1 MELHYSNMS
10 RELKALGI
18 GYLLW
23 GFSIGLYTTQW
34 PVFLQYKLGS
44 PGRVGL
50 ANGLISATAVLSYFV
65 GAWLGNH
72 FPKKPLFMLSWGG
85 SAVAPLLWAYG
96 NKPWTIYLGCVLFG
110 FISSYSSPLINSY
123 FLDELGDEFMKG
135 SMYTSSTY
143 SIGMMVGPFVGGVL
157 KDIGGY
163 ELLMLITAIS
173 FVLSS
178 VPIAFLKKDEPK
190 KKSLT
195 PPKDPLFYQALLW
208 AAVMSFAM
216 MITVPYAPL
225 YAKERF
231 GLSGTLLGLLGSIS
245 AVGAVLLTYLAVR
258 VSHRSIIL
266 RISVWC
272 GILGTVLLISNKW
285 LLWVAFFFRGAFMNT
300 YSLITSGVSHRV
312 PVDYSYI
319 GFALLTATIAASNSL
334 SSAVGGYIY
343 SKGPVT
349 LFLISSVLMW
359 LGLHLYKLWAE
370 SRH

>member
-1 MELHYSNMS
+1 MS
-10 RELKALGI
+10 RELKALGM

-34 PVFLQYKLGS
+34 PVFLLYKLGD
-44 PGRVGL
+44 PGQVGL

-65 GAWLGNH
+65 GAWMGNH

-85 SAVAPLLWAYG
+85 SAIAPLLWAFG
-96 NKPWTIYLGCVLFG
+96 SSDWTIYLGCALFG

-163 ELLMLITAIS
+163 ELLMIVTAIS
-173 FVLSS
+173 FVFSA
-178 VPIAFLKKDEPK
+178 VPLAFLKKDEPK
-190 KKSLT
+190 KKSLML
-195 PPKDPLFYQALLW
+195 PKDRSYYQALLW

-231 GLSGTLLGLLGSIS
+231 ALSGTMLGLLGSIS
-245 AVGAVLLTYLAVR
+245 AIGAVLLTYLAVR

-272 GILGTVLLISNKW
+272 GILGTMLLISNRW
-285 LLWVAFFFRGAFMNT
+285 FLWIAFFFRGAFMNT

-312 PVDYSYI
+312 PKDYSYI
-319 GFALLTATIAASNSL
+319 GFALLTATIAAFNSL
-334 SSAVGGYIY
+334 ASAVGGYIY
-343 SKGPVT
+343 STGPIV
-349 LFLISSVLMW
+349 LFLLSSVLMW
-359 LGLHLYKLWAE
+359 FSLHLYRLLAE
-370 SRH
+370 SRQ